1 MKLLAIISLTL
12 LVLGANSPVLSQ
24 IVVANPNDSGA
35 GSLRQAILDATPGSV
50 ITFAPGLSGQTIRLT
65 SGALV
70 VNKNLT
76 INGSALSVAV
86 VISGDADGEGEPS
99 AEDSRVFEIGVSST
113 VVLDSLRLERG
124 KAPDGSGGSNGGDG
138 GGILNQ
144 GTLSVRNSTVTRC
157 NAGKGNGNGRGG
169 NGAGIFNSG
178 TLVIERS
185 LISLNKAGDG
195 GFGGADAGGD
205 GGGVYNGGDLT
216 IDESTFDSNNAGD
229 GGNNGT
235 GGFGGGLYHAAGF
248 SGAVKH
254 STFSSNKAG
263 AGGLTTGNGTGGFG
277 GAIFTGGTL
286 TIENSTLS
294 GNQAGEGTAGG
305 ASVGT
310 GGSGGGIANVGTLTL
325 TSVTIAGNTTG
336 VGSDDGGSGGGLFND
351 LLTGVVTLNHV
362 IIAGNSLPTSPGS
375 AGGPDIFRKGF
386 SAISRSGVNL
396 IGTNSTVSAEFPAPV
411 LAGQPNINGDL
422 VGTNAGPLNAKLAPL
437 ALYGGRTACRVPL
450 PDSPAIDPVGGVSSS
465 FLTRDQRGFTR
476 VSDGN
481 VTAGALMDVGA
492 VEYDASTDVGPG
504 TLKFAREPSSILEG
518 GGVGL
523 VGISRVGGARGEVSV
538 RFNSSSSG
546 FATTPAGTLFA
557 DAADYQP
564 VTNFNLTFAH
574 GEVLKF
580 VPVTVTSD
588 KSLVELNEIFSLLM
602 SAPGGGAVLGT
613 PNPGTVRIVDAVD
626 ASSPSLTVTA
636 PLNNQLI
643 LEANGPVVNLTG
655 QATDNQGIERV
666 EMSLD
671 GAAYQEIN
679 VTQAPGL
686 KSVTFNVPMTIAPGV
701 HSVSVRAVDTRLK
714 SSAVTKRVFT
724 YKVERSLAV
733 AVNDLNLG
741 GVSTGFVPTSTRN
754 LGFLYSITA
763 TPKAG
768 SVFDGWTVSNMAGTG
783 VTVASAELPKL
794 NFLMQP
800 GLSLT
805 ANFRLNPFVPVLIGS
820 FEGLVLPD
828 VGQTPGV
835 ETVGHLTAT
844 VSSKGGVT
852 GRLRVDGSN
861 LSYAGTLDNS
871 GFARFGTTRSK
882 ILTIKRNGKADLELE
897 LSLDMTGAS
906 KQVSGT
912 LTRRLNGTILTVSK
926 IAAKRAHYSKALKAD
941 ASLAG
946 AVSQRYNLILP
957 AKAQVPVLATNL
969 FPQGVGIGS
978 LVVKP
983 DGSVSCAVTLADNTV
998 MPTWAAKL
1006 TEANTLVVF
1015 GALYSA
1021 KGCFAAEVKL
1031 DPLQAA
1037 TDAVGVNALWCRPAI
1052 ATSQW
1057 YPAGWPTGLNVDV
1070 LGSKLSVVTGS
1081 SVVPA
1086 LDAEDLVNGNADLT
1100 FAGGL
1105 TPGIAKLVSVSVADK
1120 VTRVP
1125 TTDASFTA
1133 AITRTTGGVKG
1144 TVVHPATAKA
1154 VNWQAILFQKAGI
1167 HQGGHGFFLSP
1178 LPKPVTGLGE
1188 SGAVLFKA
1196 K

>member
-1 MKLLAIISLTL
+1 
-12 LVLGANSPVLSQ
+12 
-24 IVVANPNDSGA
+24 
-35 GSLRQAILDATPGSV
+35 
-50 ITFAPGLSGQTIRLT
+50 
-65 SGALV
+65 
-70 VNKNLT
+70 
-76 INGSALSVAV
+76 
-86 VISGDADGEGEPS
+86 
-99 AEDSRVFEIGVSST
+99 
-113 VVLDSLRLERG
+113 
-124 KAPDGSGGSNGGDG
+124 
-138 GGILNQ
+138 
-144 GTLSVRNSTVTRC
+144 
-157 NAGKGNGNGRGG
+157 
-169 NGAGIFNSG
+169 
-178 TLVIERS
+178 
-185 LISLNKAGDG
+185 
-195 GFGGADAGGD
+195 
-205 GGGVYNGGDLT
+205 
-216 IDESTFDSNNAGD
+216 
-229 GGNNGT
+229 
-235 GGFGGGLYHAAGF
+235 
-248 SGAVKH
+248 
-254 STFSSNKAG
+254 
-263 AGGLTTGNGTGGFG
+263 
-277 GAIFTGGTL
+277 
-286 TIENSTLS
+286 
-294 GNQAGEGTAGG
+294 
-305 ASVGT
+305 
-310 GGSGGGIANVGTLTL
+310 
-325 TSVTIAGNTTG
+325 
-336 VGSDDGGSGGGLFND
+336 
-351 LLTGVVTLNHV
+351 
-362 IIAGNSLPTSPGS
+362 
-375 AGGPDIFRKGF
+375 
-386 SAISRSGVNL
+386 
-396 IGTNSTVSAEFPAPV
+396 
-411 LAGQPNINGDL
+411 
-422 VGTNAGPLNAKLAPL
+422 
-437 ALYGGRTACRVPL
+437 
-450 PDSPAIDPVGGVSSS
+450 
-465 FLTRDQRGFTR
+465 
-476 VSDGN
+476 
-481 VTAGALMDVGA
+481 
-492 VEYDASTDVGPG
+492 
-504 TLKFAREPSSILEG
+504 
-518 GGVGL
+518 
-523 VGISRVGGARGEVSV
+523 
-538 RFNSSSSG
+538 
-546 FATTPAGTLFA
+546 LFA